1 MQPLKTPWSHQCY
14 GDSEQCKALVSLQL
28 QNQHTGFSHAV
39 NHGNKIFKKREPH
52 TVCFKY
58 EITNLVYVL
67 SHQ

>member
-1 MQPLKTPWSHQCY
+1 MQPLRPPGHTHCY

-28 QNQHTGFSHAV
+28 QNEHTGFSHAV
-39 NHGNKIFKKREPH
+39 NHGNKIKKELH

-58 EITNLVYVL
+58 EITTLVYVL